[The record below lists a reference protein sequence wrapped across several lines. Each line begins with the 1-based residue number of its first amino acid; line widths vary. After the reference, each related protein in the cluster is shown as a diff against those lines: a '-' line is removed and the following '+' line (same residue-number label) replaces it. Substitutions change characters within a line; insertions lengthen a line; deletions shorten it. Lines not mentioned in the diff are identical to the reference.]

1 MKSQSSSSKTPQVV
15 PPDSS
20 LKDAYI
26 NQPKRIIAPLIK
38 HEKHLLSDLV
48 KYQNKKRETC
58 TKLVFTQTRGLNFS
72 EVVSQGLLQ
81 TLKTFKTV
89 KEVTFV
95 LSQVNNHDHKSL
107 KALEKCFYARFSSL
121 NRINFIL
128 AQGCNIVRNKAE
140 SSFKSLNVLIKI
152 LKRSRSLEGISLNLN
167 ICQPL
172 NHSTSKSLLSALKK
186 FAALQKIHLN
196 LFPTCRGSH
205 LPCTEEYTKR
215 IANFLQNQSC
225 LRDLELDFSSK
236 NEIPDKLFEHF
247 LTTLEN
253 LKSLKKFKLQLKR
266 YLSRS
271 ITDPK
276 LKKFC
281 THLKELESLQT
292 LDLNFAESS
301 ISNIGITSFAASLK
315 QLPLLHTINL
325 DFSAGI
331 LITPEW
337 IKSLINSLDKLQNLR
352 CLGLDLECCDT
363 ALAQLSKGLINFTN
377 LITFKL
383 RLIGY
388 QKFSLLSSQ

>member
-1 MKSQSSSSKTPQVV
+1 
-15 PPDSS
+15 
-20 LKDAYI
+20 
-26 NQPKRIIAPLIK
+26 
-38 HEKHLLSDLV
+38 
-48 KYQNKKRETC
+48 
-58 TKLVFTQTRGLNFS
+58 
-72 EVVSQGLLQ
+72 
-81 TLKTFKTV
+81 
-89 KEVTFV
+89 
-95 LSQVNNHDHKSL
+95 
-107 KALEKCFYARFSSL
+107 
-121 NRINFIL
+121 
-128 AQGCNIVRNKAE
+128 
-140 SSFKSLNVLIKI
+140 
-152 LKRSRSLEGISLNLN
+152 
-167 ICQPL
+167 
-172 NHSTSKSLLSALKK
+172 
-186 FAALQKIHLN
+186 
-196 LFPTCRGSH
+196 
-205 LPCTEEYTKR
+205 
-215 IANFLQNQSC
+215 
-225 LRDLELDFSSK
+225 
-236 NEIPDKLFEHF
+236 

-383 RLIGY
+383 RLIGNTFTSNRGFAGLA
-388 QKFSLLSSQ
+388 FSLSKMESLKELYLTFEACDQITPKGILEVSNAIEKFTFLQKISFCLRNCQQVDGTSLLDILESLASIKTLQSVALDFSSCNVTNDDLTDLHLVFKKLHFLQKLNLSLGYSSKITDPGLRDLAKALLHLVSLQSFQLSYKCAYQITQETVLILKNALSSLQSLKNIYLQEATDDFHSMTNHRVDILEEIKKSLPYKQVSYVSRFWP